1 MIKSIIFD
9 LDNTLYDYDAG
20 NDHGMKAAWKYFC
33 LHNYHL
39 KEKEFIDLYNQ
50 ARSEVHRELGGTA
63 SSHGREIYFQR
74 LLEKTNGTIEA
85 EMILGL
91 YDAYWKAFL
100 AKAKIFPGVLDLLKF
115 LHQQKVKTA
124 VVSNMTL
131 RIQLIRI
138 KQLKIG
144 RYLDVLVTSEESG
157 REKPHPS
164 PFLLALN
171 KLDCLAEECLVVG
184 DNIRDDTEGGIAL
197 GCKTLLI
204 DRRDSYS
211 SGGDKNFK
219 PDLKVNKIS
228 ELKGKWTEIIKLF

>member
-1 MIKSIIFD
+1 MIKAVIFD
-9 LDNTLYDYDAG
+9 LDNTLYDYDSG
-20 NDHGMKAAWKYFC
+20 NTHGTKAAWQCFC
-33 LHNYHL
+33 RHNYRL
-39 KEKEFIDLYNQ
+39 TEKEFTDLYNQ

-100 AKAKIFPGVLDLLKF
+100 SKSKIFSGVLDLLKF
-115 LHQQKVKTA
+115 LRQQKIKIA

-131 RIQLIRI
+131 RMQLIRI

-157 REKPHPS
+157 REKPHSS

-171 KLDCLAEECLVVG
+171 KLSCLAEECLVVG
-184 DNIRDDTEGGIAL
+184 DNIEDDTEGGLSA

-204 DRRDSYS
+204 DRRDSY
-211 SGGDKNFK
+211 GKGDRSFK

-228 ELKGKWTEIIKLF
+228 EVKGKWTEIIKLF